1 MLLFT
6 SEDMENITI
15 TFYLYFKFRQRLEKP
30 LRNLY
35 FTGGWTPNNEITDT
49 IVCSISPKE

>member
-15 TFYLYFKFRQRLEKP
+15 TFYLYFKFRQSVEKP